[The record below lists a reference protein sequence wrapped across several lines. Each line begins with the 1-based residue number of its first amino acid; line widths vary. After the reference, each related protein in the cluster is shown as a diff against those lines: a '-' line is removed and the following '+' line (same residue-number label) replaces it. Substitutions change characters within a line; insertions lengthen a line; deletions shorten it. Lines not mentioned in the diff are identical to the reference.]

1 MPKFRGSG
9 RRAGRIALATAALT
23 VLPLLGAG
31 GLANADDANPAATSP
46 NGSKLERIDGTG
58 RQVTA
63 YVYSA
68 SMGKTIPLKIQ
79 RPADTNAKAPTLY
92 LLNGAGGGEDSATW
106 QRRTDVAQFFQDK
119 NVNVV
124 TPVGGAFSY
133 YTDWQKDDPK
143 LGRNKWTTFLTK
155 ELPPIIDT
163 ALNANGV
170 NSLAAI
176 SMTGTSVLNLA
187 IAAPGLYKSVAGY
200 SGCAETST
208 PAGRAYIDLV
218 VASRGGGDLDN
229 MWGPK
234 NDPAWIANDPVVN
247 AEKLRGT
254 KIYVSSGNGL
264 PGPHE
269 NLAETGGTSAL
280 ANQVLVGGAIEGAT
294 LLCTNNLF
302 KRLNELKIPATFDF
316 RPNGTHSWGY
326 WQDDLHKSWPF
337 LAESLGI

>member
-9 RRAGRIALATAALT
+9 RRVGRIAAATAALT
-23 VLPLLGAG
+23 VLPLLGVGAV
-31 GLANADDANPAATSP
+31 ANAADVPQAVAA
-46 NGSKLERIDGTG
+46 NGSKLERIDGSG

-63 YVYSA
+63 YVHSV
-68 SMGKTIPLKIQ
+68 SMDKTIPLKIQ
-79 RPADTNAKAPTLY
+79 LPADTSAPRPTLY

-106 QRRTDVAQFFQDK
+106 QRRTDVASFFSDK
-119 NVNVV
+119 NLNVV

-143 LGRNKWTTFLTK
+143 LGRNKWTTFLTQ
-155 ELPPIIDT
+155 ELPPIID
-163 ALNANGV
+163 AAFKGNGV

-187 IAAPGLYKSVAGY
+187 IDAPGLYKSVAAY

-208 PAGRAYIDLV
+208 EAGRAYIKLV
-218 VASRGGGDLDN
+218 VESRGGGDTEN
-229 MWGPK
+229 MWGPE
-234 NDPAWIANDPVVN
+234 NDPQWIANDPVIN

-254 KIYVSSGNGL
+254 QLYVSSGNGL
-264 PGPHE
+264 PGAHD
-269 NLAETGGTSAL
+269 NLEETGSPSAL
-280 ANQVLVGGAIEGAT
+280 ANQVLLGGAIEGAT

-302 KRLNELKIPATFDF
+302 KRLNQLNIPATFDF

-326 WQDDLHKSWPF
+326 WEDDLHKSWPF
-337 LAESLGI
+337 LANSLGI